1 MVADNLAGPQRF
13 SRALVDSWKIKR
25 GTPERL
31 GGGGRPRRYGDQD
44 MLNRACKRPPH
55 SGKEAAAF

>member
-1 MVADNLAGPQRF
+1 MVADNMADPQRF
-13 SRALVDSWKIKR
+13 YRALVDSWKIKR